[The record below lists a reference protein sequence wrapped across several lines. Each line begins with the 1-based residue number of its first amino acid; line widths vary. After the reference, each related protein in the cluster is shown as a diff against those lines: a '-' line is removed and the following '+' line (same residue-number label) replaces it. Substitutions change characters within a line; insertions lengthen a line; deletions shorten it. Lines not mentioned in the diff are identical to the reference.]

1 MQRIIGIIM
10 ALLHVFCAAALELTV
25 DRYVTVNEGL
35 PRNGV
40 RALMQSRCGLVYI
53 GTWDGLYS
61 YDGSRVN
68 EIISMVRGD
77 NRIVECLTEG
87 PDGRVWAGTS
97 RGVAVYD
104 PSTLRADDVAIDAGV
119 VVSIICDRYGT
130 VHCLT
135 NKGRHFGIY
144 DGGVREQ
151 RNDACA
157 IYKRPDGTVGTIM
170 TDGATDDGRGGLPRR
185 PVAACCDSTG
195 RLIVATVDNEI
206 WSAAPAG
213 RFERICAVGVDSR
226 VRTMA
231 RYGEATLMTTSSGLY
246 SLADGSETA
255 ERVSGLNDET
265 VMTAMSDREG
275 GLWVGTYY
283 GGVNY
288 IAPLGGD
295 FNDMADVNDRLDG
308 HVVSAIT
315 RDEAGNYWFGIEDG
329 GLSRYNPSDGSVE
342 NFNSRRP
349 QGVYVPGSDN
359 VQGVY
364 ASSGNVLLVGP
375 LFCGLEMLELP
386 SMKRRPVKGKNPLSV
401 FAFFERE
408 PGKVWVGAGDG
419 LYTLDVGSA
428 TLKREDA
435 VGQDVVHSIVGS
447 ADGSLWVAAYGLG
460 VYRRKPDGKWVRYVL
475 PQGKAISLCAS
486 GSRLYIGTEGSDDA
500 PMYVADIPSGKIT
513 ALPLS
518 LPEHMIVFDIHDV
531 DGRIWFTTNRGLLA
545 YNPDSKRIA
554 HYTVRDGLQSNQFKV
569 NSGLALG
576 DTLIFGG
583 VNGLNA
589 FRPAGLRRNDGIVP
603 RVSIT
608 DMYVFGRAIE
618 PGASDCRLDSAV
630 SVVSRV
636 SLPPEADS
644 FSWRF
649 ASSSYRDPSKNRYD
663 YMLEPLESTWHSIT
677 EPERTAAYTNLPA
690 GRYVLR
696 VRTSNGGEQ
705 ISEERRLE
713 VIIRPY
719 WWASPVMKC
728 VYALLVMIIFVWLG
742 FKLHRRRRQMLR
754 RRFAAEPQTSPELIC
769 SVSRVDRE
777 FLERLHG
784 ATVAAMSDPALT
796 VDVLAQTLGMG
807 RSQFF
812 SKVKELT
819 GQTPNEYIRTLRL
832 REAANIIRKGDARI
846 NEVCYAVG
854 FSSPSY
860 FARRFAE
867 QFGLSPSAYAKECL
881 ANGGACGQTD
891 S

>member
-1 MQRIIGIIM
+1 MRRIIGIIM
-10 ALLHVFCAAALELTV
+10 VLLHVFCAAALELTV

-40 RALMQSRCGLVYI
+40 RALMQSRDGLIYI

-61 YDGSRVN
+61 YDGGRVN
-68 EIISMVRGD
+68 EIICMVRGD

-87 PDGRVWAGTS
+87 ADGRVWAATS

-135 NKGRHFGIY
+135 NKGLHFGI
-144 DGGVREQ
+144 DDSGVREQ
-151 RNDACA
+151 RSEVCA
-157 IYKRPDGTVGTIM
+157 IYKRPDGTVGAVM
-170 TDGATDDGRGGLPRR
+170 ADGTTDDGRGGLPNR
-185 PVAACCDSTG
+185 PVAACCDSAG
-195 RLIVATVDNEI
+195 RLFVATANNEV
-206 WSAAPAG
+206 WSAAPAS
-213 RFERICAVGVDSR
+213 RFVRICAVGGDSW

-231 RYGEATLMTTSSGLY
+231 RYGEATLLTTSSGLY
-246 SLADGSETA
+246 LLADGSETA
-255 ERVSGLNDET
+255 EKVNGLNDET
-265 VMTAMSDREG
+265 VMSVLADREG

-288 IAPLGGD
+288 VAPAGGD

-315 RDEAGNYWFGIEDG
+315 RDGAGNYWFGIEDG
-329 GLSRYNPSDGSVE
+329 GLSRYNPADGSVA

-364 ASSGNVLLVGP
+364 ASGNVLLVGP

-386 SMKRRPVKGKNPLSV
+386 TMRRLAVKGESPLSV

-408 PGKVWVGAGDG
+408 AGRVWVGGNDG
-419 LYTLDVGSA
+419 LYTLDIDSA
-428 TLKREDA
+428 TLKRERA
-435 VGQDVVHSIVGS
+435 VGRDVVHSIVGS
-447 ADGSLWVAAYGLG
+447 ADGSMWVAAYGLG
-460 VYRRKPDGKWVRYVL
+460 VYRRRPDGKWVRYLL
-475 PQGKAISLCAS
+475 PSGKAISLCAV
-486 GSRLYIGTEGSDDA
+486 GSRLYIGTEGSDGA
-500 PMYVADIPSGKIT
+500 PMYVADILSGKM
-513 ALPLS
+513 APLPLS
-518 LPEHMIVFDIHDV
+518 FPEHMIVFDIQEA

-554 HYTVRDGLQSNQFKV
+554 QYTVRDGLKSNQFKV

-589 FRPAGLRRNDGIVP
+589 FMADGLRRNDEIVP

-608 DMYVFGRAIE
+608 DMFVFGRAIE
-618 PGASDCRLDSAV
+618 PGASDCRLDSSV

-636 SLPPEADS
+636 SLPPEANS

-649 ASSSYRDPSKNRYD
+649 TSSSYRDPSKNRYD

-696 VRTSNGGEQ
+696 VRTSNGSEQ
-705 ISEERRLE
+705 ISAERRME
-713 VIIRPY
+713 VIIRPH
-719 WWASPVMKC
+719 WWASTAMKC
-728 VYALLVMIIFVWLG
+728 VYVLMALGALAWFG
-742 FKLHRRRRQMLR
+742 FRVHRRRRQMLR

-769 SVSRVDRE
+769 AVSRVDRE
-777 FLERLHG
+777 FLERLHD
-784 ATVAAMSDPALT
+784 AAVVSMSDPALT
-796 VDVLAQTLGMG
+796 VDVLAQKLGMG

-867 QFGLSPSAYAKECL
+867 QFGLSPSAYAKEC
-881 ANGGACGQTD
+881 ASNRMADYQAE